1 MTTKPEFVMAG
12 LLIGIVLFNLAVNRY
27 LDWIEERRIDAE
39 EADKARRRKRQQA
52 RSS

>member
-27 LDWIEERRIDAE
+27 LDWIKERMDDAI
-39 EADKARRRKRQQA
+39 EADKARRRQRQQA
-52 RSS
+52 RNS